1 MITRTIIGI
10 DLIPAIPEPFITEGA
25 NSKFVKFR
33 DDNFS
38 RKQKLRILTQKPIK
52 FHQSHDTLVKRYAVR
67 KLQNKPNQKPIKAK
81 LSLARLLPKIAIVT
95 SANIG
100 PLTIDPILF
109 TASSTVGAIFST

>member
-38 RKQKLRILTQKPIK
+38 RK
-52 FHQSHDTLVKRYAVR
+52 
-67 KLQNKPNQKPIKAK
+67 
-81 LSLARLLPKIAIVT
+81 
-95 SANIG
+95 
-100 PLTIDPILF
+100 
-109 TASSTVGAIFST
+109 